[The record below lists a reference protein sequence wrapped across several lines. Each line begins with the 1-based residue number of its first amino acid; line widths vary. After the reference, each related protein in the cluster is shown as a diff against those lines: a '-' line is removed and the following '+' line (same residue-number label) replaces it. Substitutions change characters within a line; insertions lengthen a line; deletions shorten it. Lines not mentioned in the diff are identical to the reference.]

1 METRIRQAL
10 SLYAFGLL
18 GVFLSVVPW
27 TAVWTEATM
36 VLVPT
41 SIEAWFLS
49 GWMRGLVSG
58 LGALDLV
65 VAIELFRDL
74 WVGMGPGRSPIDR
87 T

>member
-36 VLVPT
+36 ALVPT

-74 WVGMGPGRSPIDR
+74 WVGMRPGQPPIDR
-87 T
+87 S